1 MCEATANGSAAF
13 MYVHVGMSVC
23 VYSIFFACGNSNI
36 WHVIVVVSLALS
48 AAIENVK
55 GLESPIHTLRYI
67 DKTQYRVIKTHM
79 CVCASVAITVALSC

>member
-1 MCEATANGSAAF
+1 MSLNHKFFTPKKHSTKMCEATANGSAAF
-13 MYVHVGMSVC
+13 MYVHMGMSVC

-55 GLESPIHTLRYI
+55 GLDSSIYVYFTLHR
-67 DKTQYRVIKTHM
+67 
-79 CVCASVAITVALSC
+79 